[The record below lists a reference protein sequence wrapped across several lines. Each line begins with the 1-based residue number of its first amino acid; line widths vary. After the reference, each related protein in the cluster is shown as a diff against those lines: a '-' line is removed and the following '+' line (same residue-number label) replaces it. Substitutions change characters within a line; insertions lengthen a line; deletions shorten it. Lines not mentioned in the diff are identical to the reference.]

1 MDYDQSP
8 LTSAGGEPAAGEANP
23 SQPDT
28 VEPPVRVMA
37 LHALAYCERLFYL
50 EEVEEIR
57 VADNAVYAGR
67 TLHEE
72 LAQADEDRG
81 ELTTLELS
89 SETLGLVGKL
99 DALRRRDGSLIP
111 YEHKRGRPRREGKV
125 VTAWP
130 SDALQVSAYA
140 MLLEEHVGRPVPE
153 GRIRYHAENVTVR
166 VPLDDVARV
175 SVREAVSRARRLRAS
190 AERPPIASNDRL
202 CLHCSLSPV
211 CLPEEERLV
220 THTRW
225 EPVRMFPADRETK
238 TLHVTKP
245 GARISRSVEQLKVEE
260 PDGPGRIMPIHDVG
274 AVILHGFVQITTQ
287 ALHLCAQHEIPVH
300 WVSGGGSYVGGLAI
314 GSGRV
319 QRRLRQFH
327 ALADPG
333 TCLQLARR
341 LVLAKVESTLRYVLR
356 ATRGTDREASG
367 VTGAV
372 VRMRDCL
379 HGVSRAEGTAI
390 VRGHEGMAARSYF
403 DILPQLLR
411 ADVPPE
417 MHPDGR
423 NRRPPRDRFNAL
435 LGFGYALLYQ
445 NVLQAILAVGLEPA
459 LGFFHTPRSSAH
471 PLVLDLME
479 LFRLPVWDIPLIGS
493 VNRLQWN
500 VQDDFQ
506 VTSGRV
512 WLSASGRKKAIELF
526 ENRLNDTWRHPALG
540 YSLSYARLMELE
552 TRLLE
557 KEWTGRPGLFA
568 CMRLR

>member
-1 MDYDQSP
+1 MDYDQP
-8 LTSAGGEPAAGEANP
+8 TLITRGGQPATGETHSSRP
-23 SQPDT
+23 ET

-89 SETLGLVGKL
+89 SESLGLVGKL
-99 DALRRRDGSLIP
+99 DALRRRDGAVLP
-111 YEHKRGRPRREGKV
+111 YEHKRGRPRREGKTA
-125 VTAWP
+125 TAWP
-130 SDALQVSAYA
+130 SDALQVNAYG
-140 MLLEEHVGRPVPE
+140 MLLEEHLGRPVPE
-153 GRIRYHAENVTVR
+153 GRIRYHAETVTVR
-166 VPLDDVARV
+166 VPLDVTARQ
-175 SVREAVSRARRLRAS
+175 SVREAVARARQLRAS
-190 AERPPIASNDRL
+190 AERPPIAASDRL
-202 CLHCSLSPV
+202 CLHCSLAPV

-225 EPVRMFPADRETK
+225 EPVRMFPAERETK

-245 GARISRSVEQLKVEE
+245 GARVSRSGEQLKVDD
-260 PDGPGRIMPIHDVG
+260 PDGQFRAMPVHDIG
-274 AVILHGFVQITTQ
+274 AVILHGFAQITTQ
-287 ALHLCAQHEIPVH
+287 ALHLCAQQEIPVH
-300 WVSGGGSYVGGLAI
+300 WVSGGGSYVGGLAV
-314 GSGRV
+314 GAGRV

-333 TCLQLARR
+333 TCLRLARR
-341 LVLAKVESTLRYVLR
+341 LSLAKVESTLRYVLR
-356 ATRGTDREASG
+356 ATRGSDRDASG
-367 VTGAV
+367 VAPAIL
-372 VRMRDCL
+372 RMRDCL
-379 HGVSRAEGTAI
+379 RGMARTEGVVS
-390 VRGHEGMAARSYF
+390 VRGYEGMAARSYF

-411 ADVPPE
+411 ADVPRE

-435 LGFGYALLYQ
+435 LSFGYALLYQ

-459 LGFFHTPRSSAH
+459 LGFFHTPRSAAH

-493 VNRLQWN
+493 VNRLQWDL
-500 VQDDFQ
+500 QGDFE
-506 VTSGRV
+506 VTAGRV
-512 WLSASGRKKAIELF
+512 WLSSKGRKKAIELF

-540 YSLSYARLMELE
+540 YSLSYSRLMELE

-568 CMRLR
+568 RMRLR